1 MNWLFNKIPSH
12 SERHAT
18 MIEINDS
25 AVNGPT
31 PEVPHDALTE
41 ILRAGAQKM
50 LAAAIEREVASYPAM
65 LRSVRSLPMMQVVG
79 SWFAT
84 DSFLSVRF

>member
-1 MNWLFNKIPSH
+1 
-12 SERHAT
+12 

-50 LAAAIEREVASYPAM
+50 LAAAIEREVASYVEKREE
-65 LRSVRSLPMMQVVG
+65 LR
-79 SWFAT
+79 
-84 DSFLSVRF
+84 